1 MGDSWVLVL
10 VLLEICS
17 LVKPAVSVVPAVL
30 SVHVALVVPSVLSP
44 RTNSA
49 SPSRTNKYTLF
60 HITPAISS
68 IINGYVLNMANET
81 PESKLRNPS
90 YEKKICE
97 RLMSARISASDEK
110 NADFMNPQST
120 KIADIAT

>member
-1 MGDSWVLVL
+1 MSASVSAASKIIARPYIKLVGDSR
-10 VLLEICS
+10 S
-17 LVKPAVSVVPAVL
+17 PGKPAALFL
-30 SVHVALVVPSVLSP
+30 SVALC
-44 RTNSA
+44 A
-49 SPSRTNKYTLF
+49 SPKTNNASPNRTNKYTLF
-60 HITPAISS
+60 HITPAINS

-97 RLMSARISASDEK
+97 RLMSARISALDEK
-110 NADFMNPQST
+110 NVDLMNPQST

>member
-1 MGDSWVLVL
+1 MGDSWVLGKVP
-10 VLLEICS
+10 V
-17 LVKPAVSVVPAVL
+17 VVPAVKVPAVKP
-30 SVHVALVVPSVLSP
+30 SVLLVVPVALCASP
-44 RTNSA
+44 KTNSA
-49 SPSRTNKYTLF
+49 SPNRTNKYTLF

-110 NADFMNPQST
+110 NADLMNPQST

>member
-1 MGDSWVLVL
+1 MGESWGKPV
-10 VLLEICS
+10 
-17 LVKPAVSVVPAVL
+17 VKVPAVKPVVIL
-30 SVHVALVVPSVLSP
+30 LVPVAPVALCASP
-44 RTNSA
+44 KTNSA
-49 SPSRTNKYTLF
+49 SPNRTNKYTLF

-110 NADFMNPQST
+110 NADLMNPQST

>member
-1 MGDSWVLVL
+1 MDESWG
-10 VLLEICS
+10 
-17 LVKPAVSVVPAVL
+17 KPAVKVPAVKP
-30 SVHVALVVPSVLSP
+30 SVLLVVPVAPVVPSVLSP

-49 SPSRTNKYTLF
+49 SPSKTNKYTLF

-110 NADFMNPQST
+110 NADLMNPQST

>member
-1 MGDSWVLVL
+1 MKLMGNSWVKPV
-10 VLLEICS
+10 VKVPA
-17 LVKPAVSVVPAVL
+17 VKPVVPAVKP
-30 SVHVALVVPSVLSP
+30 SVLLVVPSVLSP

-110 NADFMNPQST
+110 NADLMNPQST

>member
-1 MGDSWVLVL
+1 MGDSWG
-10 VLLEICS
+10 
-17 LVKPAVSVVPAVL
+17 KPAVKVPAVVLLVVPVVPLAPVVPA
-30 SVHVALVVPSVLSP
+30 VLSP

-49 SPSRTNKYTLF
+49 SPIKTNKYTLF

-110 NADFMNPQST
+110 NADLMNPQST

>member
-1 MGDSWVLVL
+1 MKLMGDSWVKPV
-10 VLLEICS
+10 VAPA
-17 LVKPAVSVVPAVL
+17 VKPAVL
-30 SVHVALVVPSVLSP
+30 LVVPVVPSALLAVTVVPVVPSGLSP

-90 YEKKICE
+90 
-97 RLMSARISASDEK
+97 
-110 NADFMNPQST
+110 
-120 KIADIAT
+120 